1 MAKSCTRQLKSLT
14 RALCFKVFQHI
25 TVCSGAPLEW
35 VRWVRPHP
43 LKSGNGC
50 AVPVLRTQS
59 LSWVY
64 PSSKKNAI
72 FVANASKSLFSP
84 DFFIHMYF
92 WEAKTVENTLKLTIF
107 EDFVLKNCILG
118 VPLPQSCT
126 RPVIAPAA
134 PLVFQSKPTFWPF
147 MKQCKYNLTTQN
159 PKPFFSFYLYEYY
172 LDLSKEVLYV
182 LLE

>member
-1 MAKSCTRQLKSLT
+1 MRFLAWKYVTSWRFLILGHQLVVSYRAVSYNRILRVFLLHVKKAIHKSYTEPPFERM
-14 RALCFKVFQHI
+14 R
-25 TVCSGAPLEW
+25 
-35 VRWVRPHP
+35 RVRPHP

-107 EDFVLKNCILG
+107 EDLVLKNCILG

-126 RPVIAPAA
+126 RPVKAPTA
-134 PLVFQSKPTFWPF
+134 PL
-147 MKQCKYNLTTQN
+147 
-159 PKPFFSFYLYEYY
+159 
-172 LDLSKEVLYV
+172 
-182 LLE
+182 